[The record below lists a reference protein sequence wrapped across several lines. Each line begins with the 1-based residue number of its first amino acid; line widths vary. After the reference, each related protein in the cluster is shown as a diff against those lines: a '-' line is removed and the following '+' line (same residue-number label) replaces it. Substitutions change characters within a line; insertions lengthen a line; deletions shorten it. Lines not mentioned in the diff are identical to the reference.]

1 MKERGNTTK
10 SLLIAVAILGAI
22 GFGGYAYIN
31 RDASV
36 STDLLVAESAGASGL
51 DGDLLK
57 ALQQLKTIK
66 LNTNIFQDPVFRS
79 FFDFGTT
86 IQRQETGRQ
95 NPFAPVGVSST
106 VSAPASSASAPDI
119 SAFE

>member
-10 SLLIAVAILGAI
+10 SLLIAVAILAAL
-22 GFGGYAYIN
+22 GFGGYTYIN
-31 RDASV
+31 RGSAV
-36 STDLLVAESAGASGL
+36 SPDLLVAESAGSSSGL

-66 LNTNIFQDPVFRS
+66 LNTKIFQDPVFRS

-86 IQRQETGRQ
+86 IQRQETGRP
-95 NPFAPVGVSST
+95 NPFAPVSASST
-106 VSAPASSASAPDI
+106 MNASSTSNP
-119 SAFE
+119 SLFQ

>member
-10 SLLIAVAILGAI
+10 SLLIAVAILGAA

-31 RDASV
+31 RDSTASA
-36 STDLLVAESAGASGL
+36 DLLVAETSGSSSSL

-66 LNTNIFQDPVFRS
+66 LNTKIFQDPVFRS

-86 IQRQETGRQ
+86 IQKQETGRQ
-95 NPFAPVGVSST
+95 NPFAPVGTPTTPVAPSTSSPSVS
-106 VSAPASSASAPDI
+106 P
-119 SAFE
+119 

>member
-10 SLLIAVAILGAI
+10 SLLIAVAILAAL
-22 GFGGYAYIN
+22 GFGGYEYIN
-31 RDASV
+31 RDSAA
-36 STDLLVAESAGASGL
+36 STDLLVSEASGSSSGL

-66 LNTNIFQDPVFRS
+66 LNTGVFQDPVFRS

-86 IQRQETGRQ
+86 IQRQEIGRQ
-95 NPFAPVGVSST
+95 NPFAPVGN
-106 VSAPASSASAPDI
+106 ASAP
-119 SAFE
+119 SASSTPNPSITP